1 MKQVDRRGVALI
13 STAHV
18 VNDAYQGVVPALLPF
33 LVAERHYTYAA
44 VSGLTLAATVLSS
57 VAQPAFGWWTDR
69 RSRRWMVPAGI
80 LTAASGV
87 ACAGLFSSY
96 LLTWLVIAVSG
107 LGIAAFHPE
116 AARQARQAAG
126 NSNRAMSVF
135 VLGGNAG
142 FALGSLMTAP
152 VLLLAGLR
160 GTVLLIVPALVMVAI
175 LVTRHTADGVRAGK
189 RRAAALPT
197 GRDDWPAFLK
207 LTLVVVV
214 RSILFFGLTSFLA
227 LYLIREL
234 GASPAVGGASLTV
247 FLVAGG
253 AGTLLGGWVADRHGR
268 LMSIRLGFALTA
280 PALAGLVLFTA
291 LPVVFIFVA
300 LCGVGIF
307 LPFSVFVIL
316 GQDYLPNRIGTA
328 SGVTI
333 GLAVSIGGLFSP
345 VLGYLADS
353 NGLRFMLSTLIV
365 FPLLALLVTAFMH
378 ESRAAGPVVEQAQS
392 PISL

>member
-1 MKQVDRRGVALI
+1 MTQVDRRGVALM
-13 STAHV
+13 SSAHV

-116 AARQARQAAG
+116 AARQARQSAG

-152 VLLLAGLR
+152 VLLLAGLH
-160 GTVLLIVPALVMVAI
+160 GTVLLIAPALVMVAI
-175 LVTRHTADGVRAGK
+175 LLRRHASAGVGAGK
-189 RRAAALPT
+189 RRTAGPT
-197 GRDDWPAFLK
+197 TGADDWPAFLK

-214 RSILFFGLTSFLA
+214 RSILFFGLTSFMA

-268 LMSIRLGFALTA
+268 LASIRLGFVLTV

-345 VLGYLADS
+345 VLGYLSDS
-353 NGLRFMLSTLIV
+353 RSLRFTLGTLILL
-365 FPLLALLVTAFMH
+365 PLLALVVSAFMH
-378 ESRAAGPVVEQAQS
+378 ESRAAGPVVEEAQS